1 MLLLGTLP
9 GETETDVYRL
19 HHLASTALIGN
30 KDGAVHATAGQD
42 GDTLGPLGRERS
54 LPAVDAAR

>member
-42 GDTLGPLGRERS
+42 GDTSGPLAGSAHCPR
-54 LPAVDAAR
+54 